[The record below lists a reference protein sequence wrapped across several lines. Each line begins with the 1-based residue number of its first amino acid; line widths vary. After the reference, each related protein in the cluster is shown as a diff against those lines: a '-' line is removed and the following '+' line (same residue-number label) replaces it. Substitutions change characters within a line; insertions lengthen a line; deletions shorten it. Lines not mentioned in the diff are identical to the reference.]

1 MDNTIAY
8 KLTTST
14 TEEVVTD
21 AGDKTKV
28 IIKPNNSNTVNTE
41 DHKIRPLINKQNK
54 YYGEIQEDTIN
65 TMLKFYYSEYHS
77 TILPGEKFELRFEIN
92 CPNGEKIRADD
103 TAYLQVN
110 YDISG
115 KLVKLA
121 IT

>member
-115 KLVKLA
+115 KLLKLA